1 MNKTHASKRPL
12 KTHYWVTTGFIIW
25 LVLLL
30 GFGFWTVVRIER
42 EMRADLLQQTQ
53 IVAQGADIERIQ
65 ALSGTEADIS
75 SPDYLRLKKQLAAIC
90 SGDPRCRFI
99 YLMGRQTN
107 GAVFFFVDNEPVGS
121 EHEAPAGMIYDD
133 VPEGFIR
140 VFETKTPDT
149 EGPFTD
155 QWGTFVSGAVPIFDP
170 QTGAMLAVLAMDIE
184 ARSWKW
190 DTAAKAA
197 LPIGLMLVL
206 LIGASAVFV
215 AARRANAAPKPLV
228 RRLLLPL
235 AAMVIL
241 LLAAAGL
248 LLRHQYQNQLA
259 EEIAAGTSDVSGNLY
274 ETLDRQADGLASALL
289 PIVSD
294 VTVQKALR
302 EGNTARLLA
311 DWQPAFE
318 TLRRENNITHFY
330 FLDTNRV
337 CRLRVH
343 EPEKHGDLIDRFT
356 AIEAERTGTT
366 ASGIELGSLGTLTLR
381 VVQPVFEDTGL
392 VGYVELGKEIEDV
405 LQTMH
410 TQPGV
415 QLAVAIHKEN
425 LNREAWENGMRRLG
439 READWNG
446 LPHSVI
452 IYATQSRLSEA
463 FAPMMDHEAEDHTV
477 DETNRDLVFNGKSWR
492 ASSTPL
498 LDAAGKDVGDLLVMY
513 DITAKKAAFA
523 RLLVLGETVGGV
535 LLALLLSFIYVLLR
549 RTDTG
554 IRAQQA
560 ELQESEERLSATLH
574 SIGDGVIACDAKGR
588 VVNLNAVAETLTGW
602 HTAEAQGHP
611 IAEIFRIIHAQT
623 RQEAE
628 IPVNRALRE
637 NRVIELANH
646 TALIARDGTELQIA
660 DSCAPI
666 HDANRTVIGAVL
678 VFRDVTEEYVRRE
691 QLRESE
697 ARFRGY
703 FQMPLHGIC
712 ITSPEK
718 GWIEVNERLCSILG
732 YTRKEILRMSWAE
745 MTHPDDLAA
754 DTEQFNRIL
763 SGQIEQYKLEK
774 RFLRKD
780 GAVVWTTIS
789 VGCVRKSDDSVDYLI
804 CAIDDITERKQ
815 MEIYRTVD
823 SEILQILNQPE
834 SLQNSIRHVLDTV
847 KERLGIDAVGIRLR
861 EGDDFPYFFQEGFPT
876 DFLLKENTLMERG
889 ADGAVCRD
897 CDGNISLECTCGV
910 VLAGKTDPSNPLFT
924 RGGSFWINDS
934 FPLLDLPSEYD
945 PRKNPRNE
953 CIHLGYA
960 SVALIPIHM
969 KNEIVGLLQLN
980 DRKKGCFSLSAIEQL
995 ESIAAHIGESLM
1007 RKQAEE
1013 ALVETNLQLKAA
1025 TAKANEMAEKAE
1037 AANMAKSGFLANMS
1051 HEIRTPMNAVIGM
1064 TDLLMESDLKPEQR
1078 EFANIVR
1085 VSGEALL
1092 SLINDI
1098 LDFSKIEA
1106 GRMEL
1111 DEQDFDLIRCVE
1123 DTLDL
1128 MVSKAA
1134 EKDIELTCEVGSDV
1148 PPVVRGDAGRLR
1160 QILLNL
1166 LSNALKFTHQGEVGI
1181 SVAGKQSG
1189 EGYQLTFS
1197 VRDTG
1202 IGIEQDKLDQIFDA
1216 FTQAD
1221 PSTTRQYG
1229 GTGLGLTISRR
1240 LSELMGGSLHAESSP
1255 GKGSLFHFTIQVAA
1269 ARRVKTVRADQK
1281 PFAVDLCDVLIVDDS
1296 QTNLKILSAQ
1306 LTRWGLVP
1314 VAFNDPVA
1322 ALQSI
1327 RQGRKYVLMITDM
1340 QMPSMDGTMLI
1351 REVRKLCPAHELP
1364 IVVLTSIGLEK
1375 PDTALDIS
1383 SYLAKPVK
1391 PAMLY
1396 QNIANI
1402 LHGEG
1407 GNYTEVVAVSTAQ
1420 AAASPLNLLVV
1431 EDNLLNQK
1439 VALRMLAKLG
1449 YNAELARDGVEAL
1462 EMTAAGFYDIILM
1475 DIQMPRM
1482 DGLTATREIRKR
1494 TAGGKRPVIVGMT
1507 AHAAGEERARGLAA
1521 GMDNYLV
1528 KPIQLVKLKE
1538 MLWDIQEQIEQ
1549 KRPDL

>member
-1 MNKTHASKRPL
+1 MRKMKSSGRSERTSH
-12 KTHYWVTTGFIIW
+12 WVTIGFAALLILM
-25 LVLLL
+25 LV
-30 GFGFWTVVRIER
+30 FGWWTVVRIER

-53 IVAQGADIERIQ
+53 IVAQGVDIERIQ
-65 ALSGTEADIS
+65 TLSGTEADIS
-75 SPDYLRLKKQLAAIC
+75 SPDYLRLKEQFAAIC
-90 SGDPRCRFI
+90 SGNPRCRFV

-107 GAVFFFVDNEPVGS
+107 GAVFFFVDNEPAGS

-133 VPEGFIR
+133 VPEGFLR
-140 VFETKTPDT
+140 VFETGIPDT
-149 EGPFTD
+149 EGSFTD

-170 QTGAMLAVLAMDIE
+170 QTGAILAVLAMDID
-184 ARSWKW
+184 ARTWKW

-206 LIGASAVFV
+206 LIVASAVFI
-215 AARRANAAPKPLV
+215 AARRANAAPKPLL
-228 RRLLLPL
+228 RRLLPPL

-248 LLRHQYQNQLA
+248 LLRQQYQNQLA
-259 EEIAAGTSDVSGNLY
+259 EEIAAGTSEASGNLHAA
-274 ETLDRQADGLASALL
+274 LDRQAVGLAAALL
-289 PIVSD
+289 PIASD

-302 EGNTARLLA
+302 EGDAARLLA
-311 DWQPAFE
+311 GWQPAFE

-330 FLDTNRV
+330 FSDTNRI
-337 CRLRVH
+337 CLLRLH
-343 EPEKHGDLIDRFT
+343 NPEMHGDLISRFT
-356 AIEAERTGTT
+356 ATEAERTGRTV
-366 ASGIELGSLGTLTLR
+366 SGIELGKMGTFTLR
-381 VVQPVFEDTGL
+381 VVRPVFEGTRL
-392 VGYVELGKEIEDV
+392 VGYVELGKEIEDA
-405 LQTMH
+405 LRILNTR
-410 TQPGV
+410 PGV
-415 QLAVAIHKEN
+415 QLAAAIYKKN
-425 LNREAWENGMRRLG
+425 LNREAWENSMRLLG
-439 READWNG
+439 READWNR
-446 LPHSVI
+446 LTHNVI
-452 IYATQSRLSEA
+452 IYATQGRLPDA
-463 FAPMMDHEAEDHTV
+463 FASMVDHEAEDHTG
-477 DETNRDLVFNGKSWR
+477 DEATRELVFNGKNWR
-492 ASSTPL
+492 VSSTPL
-498 LDAAGKDVGDLLVMY
+498 LDASGKDVGDLLVMY

-523 RLLVLGETVGGV
+523 RLLVLGETAGGV

-560 ELQESEERLSATLH
+560 ELQESEERLSATLR
-574 SIGDGVIACDAKGR
+574 SIGDGVIACDAKGCII
-588 VVNLNAVAETLTGW
+588 NLNAAAETLTGW
-602 HTAEAQGHP
+602 HTAEARGRP

-666 HDANRTVIGAVL
+666 HDADRTVIGAVL
-678 VFRDVTEEYVRRE
+678 VFRDVTEEYRRRE

-732 YTRKEILRMSWAE
+732 YTREEILRTSWAE

-763 SGQIEQYKLEK
+763 SGRIEQYKLEK
-774 RFLRKD
+774 RFIRKD

-789 VGCVRKSDDSVDYLI
+789 VGCVRKSDGSADYLI

-815 MEIYRTVD
+815 METYRNMD

-834 SLQNSIRHVLDTV
+834 SLQSSVRHVLTTV
-847 KERLGIDAVGIRLR
+847 KTRLGVDAAGIRLR
-861 EGDDFPYFFQEGFPT
+861 EGEDFPYFFQEGFSKE
-876 DFLLKENTLMERG
+876 FLLKENTLIEHD

-897 CDGNISLECTCGV
+897 CDGNISLKCICGL
-910 VLAGKTDPSNPLFT
+910 VLSGKTDPSNPLFT
-924 RGGSFWINDS
+924 RGGSFWIHDS
-934 FPLLDLPSEYD
+934 FPLPNLPADHD
-945 PRKNPRNE
+945 PQKNPRNE

-980 DRKKGCFSLSAIEQL
+980 DRRKGFFSLSVIEQL
-995 ESIAAHIGESLM
+995 EGIAAHIGESLM
-1007 RKQAEE
+1007 RKRAEE

-1064 TDLLMESDLKPEQR
+1064 TDLLMESDLDPEQR

-1111 DEQDFDLIRCVE
+1111 NEQDFDLIRCVE

-1166 LSNALKFTHQGEVGI
+1166 LSNALKFTHEGEVGI
-1181 SVAGKQSG
+1181 SVAGKPSG
-1189 EGYQLTFS
+1189 EGYQLAFS

-1202 IGIEQDKLDQIFDA
+1202 IGIEQDQLDRIFDA

-1240 LSELMGGSLHAESSP
+1240 LSELMGGSLYAESSP
-1255 GKGSLFHFTIQVAA
+1255 GKGSVFHFTIQVAA

-1296 QTNLKILSAQ
+1296 ETNLKILSAQ

-1314 VAFNDPVA
+1314 IAFNDPAA

-1364 IVVLTSIGLEK
+1364 VIVLTSIGLEK
-1375 PDTALDIS
+1375 PDAALDIS
-1383 SYLAKPVK
+1383 SYLVKPVK

-1431 EDNLLNQK
+1431 EDNQLNQK

-1449 YNAELARDGVEAL
+1449 YNADLARDGVEAL

-1494 TAGGKRPVIVGMT
+1494 ITGGKRPVIVGMT

-1521 GMDNYLV
+1521 GMDDYLV